1 MNDFAKDA
9 LNSDT
14 AAQPHHTGKTISA
27 EDENAVRGQIEQNF
41 DSVEIKTG
49 NMQDA
54 YRKAAAVYKTYQ
66 DNIRK
71 AQTMKAEIL
80 IGAKNGNDL
89 KDLLVK
95 AAVCIGCLT
104 GDSKVYAENMKQ
116 YLEKYQENE

>member
-14 AAQPHHTGKTISA
+14 AAQPHHTGETISV

-89 KDLLVK
+89 KDLL
-95 AAVCIGCLT
+95 LT
-104 GDSKVYAENMKQ
+104 
-116 YLEKYQENE
+116 

>member
-14 AAQPHHTGKTISA
+14 AAQPHHTGETISV
-27 EDENAVRGQIEQNF
+27 EDENTVRRQIEQNF

-89 KDLLVK
+89 KDLLLK